1 MAYAVDSAP
10 SSRATSL
17 DVPQQGPI
25 QQFDFQLKVLS
36 DSYLAFFYERRRI
49 EEVYIDSLAKLHT
62 RTRTIDLYLDDK
74 GDLSTA
80 RKAWGELRDDV
91 ERETTT
97 RQAFLHSLSEDVI
110 APLQSLRDSQDRI
123 RKRVKEDIKDSTQAH
138 AEYVD
143 KTLPALKRAYVRKA
157 QEVEDYR
164 SSTST
169 KEANATQ
176 VPVFEQGNHHFLSR
190 SNASSPPPHSRPVE
204 RRASLG
210 ASRHRD
216 RDRSPSSQQSS
227 TTFQDIAQHGKR
239 QLNQL
244 MGLLD
249 KNGTMRNAESS
260 LKLVRAKRETDEA
273 DREYRKGVV
282 WAETLRLRRV
292 KTLQAGYNSLETLFY
307 EASATLKRT
316 LLTYTDSILATTTT
330 QAALA
335 THAHAAIEQ
344 VNPQRD
350 QQLLAAPIPQLFKA
364 AVPAP
369 QLYHNYEVG
378 VCKDLTFGINLSDYA
393 SARGLPEGEIPRVL
407 ALCIAEVDARG
418 LDVEGIYRISGRHAV
433 VSSLQ
438 HRLERNE
445 RDFTLEAED
454 VHAAASLLKAYLRSL
469 PDPLFRFPL
478 QERIKH
484 TEDNDEHRANGFV
497 LLRGKI
503 RRLPAI
509 NRHCLRAVLEH
520 LARVVAH
527 VKQNKMDSKNLGIVF
542 STVIFGEEETTPGEN
557 DLIRMAS
564 WKDTVMEDLIE
575 NAYQLFQFGDDR
587 TAAQAQ
593 TPQRPPHQQLP
604 PSQQIVQQSQQQL
617 PQQMPPQH
625 QIPRQPSNG
634 SQMAPPPPP
643 LVLGVQNPQASPVP
657 PSAIRA
663 PATAPYP
670 MDPAQA
676 RASGMIQPI
685 QPAVPV
691 EGPRSAP
698 TAARVEQDFTPE
710 LPPRPEIQHSIHP
723 SARTPGAPMSPPP
736 GARTKE
742 RPGSMPPPRRDSA
755 SSLVQDTDQSPPFD
769 PLATVRGSRPP
780 STLRGVSDV
789 TIDEQFAGDAI
800 AAMSFTHDEVEAA
813 SIHSRPASRHS
824 KQSSRS

>member
-1 MAYAVDSAP
+1 MAYVGDSTP

-25 QQFDFQLKVLS
+25 QQFDFQLKVLA
-36 DSYLAFFYERRRI
+36 DSYLAFFNERRRI
-49 EEVYIDSLAKLHT
+49 EENYVDSLIRLHT
-62 RTRTIDLYLDDK
+62 RTRTIDAYLDDK
-74 GDLSTA
+74 GDLTTA
-80 RKAWGELRDDV
+80 RKAWTELRDGVD
-91 ERETTT
+91 RETTT
-97 RQAFLHSLSEDVI
+97 RQAFLNSLSEDVI
-110 APLQSLRDSQDRI
+110 MPLQALRDSQDRI

-138 AEYVD
+138 ADYVE
-143 KTLPALKRAYVRKA
+143 KTLPTLKRAYVRKA
-157 QEVEDYR
+157 QEVDDYR
-164 SSTST
+164 SSSSR
-169 KEANATQ
+169 EVNAAQ
-176 VPVFEQGNHHFLSR
+176 APVFEQGNHHFLSR
-190 SNASSPPPHSRPVE
+190 SNASSPPPHSRPME

-210 ASRHRD
+210 ASRYRD
-216 RDRSPSSQQSS
+216 RDRSPNSQQSS
-227 TTFQDIAQHGKR
+227 NAFQDIAQHGKR

-260 LKLVRAKRETDEA
+260 LKMVRAKRETDEA

-307 EASATLKRT
+307 EASATVKRA
-316 LLTYTDSILATTTT
+316 LLSYTDSVLATTTT
-330 QAALA
+330 QSALA
-335 THAHAAIEQ
+335 SHARSAIEK
-344 VNPQRD
+344 VNPKRD

-364 AVPAP
+364 AVPQP
-369 QLYHNYEVG
+369 QFYHNFEVG

-407 ALCIAEVDARG
+407 AVCIAEVDARG
-418 LDVEGIYRISGRHAV
+418 LDVEGIYRISGRHSV

-445 RDFTLEAED
+445 REFSLDTDD

-469 PDPLFRFPL
+469 PDPLFKFPL
-478 QERIKH
+478 QERVKH
-484 TEDNDEHRANGFV
+484 TEDHDEQRANGFV
-497 LLRGKI
+497 LLRSKI

-509 NRHCLRAVLEH
+509 NRYVLRAVLEH

-542 STVIFGEEETTPGEN
+542 ATVIFGEEDTAPVES
-557 DLIRMAS
+557 DLLRMAS

-575 NAYQLFQFGDDR
+575 NAYMLFQFNEDPNRPVG
-587 TAAQAQ
+587 QAQ
-593 TPQRPPHQQLP
+593 TPQRPPQQLP
-604 PSQQIVQQSQQQL
+604 PQQL
-617 PQQMPPQH
+617 PPQQPPLQ
-625 QIPRQPSNG
+625 QNP

-643 LVLGVQNPQASPVP
+643 LLLPQQDPQASPLP
-657 PSAIRA
+657 PSATRA

-670 MDPAQA
+670 MDASSYA

-685 QPAVPV
+685 APAEPV

-698 TAARVEQDFTPE
+698 TAIRVEQDFTPE
-710 LPPRPEIQHSIHP
+710 LPPRPSIQHSIHP
-723 SARTPGAPMSPPP
+723 SARMSNTPMNPPP

-755 SSLVQDTDQSPPFD
+755 TSVIAPAQDTVQPPPFD
-769 PLATVRGSRPP
+769 PEATLRTRP
-780 STLRGVSDV
+780 SATLRGVSDV
-789 TIDEQFAGDAI
+789 TIDEQLAGDAI
-800 AAMSFTHDEVEAA
+800 AAMSFTQDEVKAA

-824 KQSSRS
+824 SRSSKS